1 MRLDS
6 KRLREL
12 RENRGWT
19 QYVLSRQRNA
29 NVSMRTIQRAETGCS
44 ISRENAEFIAAALEV
59 PLSELRIDEAA
70 PAFDRNGHDN
80 LVTLG
85 RTRSGKALIEILH
98 RSDMCR
104 LDCDVDPDGSN
115 VETLKSLAS
124 LIEARI
130 PDPLSWT
137 EEHLFDSLA
146 ERLEVTARLN
156 DHLREL
162 EPLGIG
168 VFVGSYS
175 EKVRMPTV
183 SPYEEPSVRAGT
195 RPMPAVLTRIVIS
208 ATDRERLVVEKDYR
222 WPVAIWTDEPAD
234 WDVDLDA
241 DVPF

>member
-6 KRLREL
+6 DKLKEL

-19 QYVLSRQRNA
+19 QDILSRKRNA
-29 NVSMRTIQRAETGCS
+29 DVSVRTIQRAECGCS
-44 ISRENAEFIAAALEV
+44 IRRENAEFIAAALEV
-59 PLSELRIDEAA
+59 PLSELRAKATE
-70 PAFDRNGHDN
+70 PDRSARDN
-80 LVTLG
+80 NITLRRIG
-85 RTRSGKALIEILH
+85 SGKVLIETLH

-137 EEHLFDSLA
+137 EEHVFNSLA
-146 ERLEVTARLN
+146 DRLEVTALLN
-156 DHLREL
+156 DYLRAL
-162 EPLGIG
+162 EALGIG

-175 EKVRMPTV
+175 EQVRMPTI
-183 SPYEEPSVRAGT
+183 SPYEEPSVKPGT
-195 RPMPAVLTRIVIS
+195 RPMPAVLTRIVI
-208 ATDRERLVVEKDYR
+208 AAIDGERLVVEKDYR
-222 WPVAIWTDEPAD
+222 WPVAIWTDEPSAF
-234 WDVDLDA
+234 DLDLNA